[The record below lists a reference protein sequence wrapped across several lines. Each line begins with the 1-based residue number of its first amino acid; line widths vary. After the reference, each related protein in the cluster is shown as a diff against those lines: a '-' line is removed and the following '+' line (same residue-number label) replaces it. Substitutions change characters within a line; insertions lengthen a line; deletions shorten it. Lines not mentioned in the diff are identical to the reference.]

1 MKLQTLKLSGFQS
14 FGMHETEL
22 NLEDITYLIGPNG
35 SGKTA
40 VLQALC
46 RMFSILPDLRSIKVS
61 DFHVPINESVIP
73 EERKLSI
80 EAVFSLPEIINGQSS
95 SVIPASYNQ
104 MYTFDINQAPIIIYR
119 LEASL
124 GIDGEIESYLYYVH
138 GKNDDGSLKK
148 SMVPRTDRHH
158 IQVHYLPAQRDP
170 KNHISYATNSLIG
183 RLLRATNWEYEKTQV
198 AVHTNSISQLLSSNS
213 TISNLGAEITS
224 LWNILHKGD
233 FFQNPKINFSD
244 SEIHT
249 LLRHL
254 NLVFDSTHGIEN
266 IEHSHLS
273 DGQKSLLYFSL
284 VIAYQ
289 KICNQ
294 VISGNIGQFD
304 PNKLKPAVFN
314 LIAVEEPEN
323 SLAPHYLG
331 RINKELKKL
340 TKNSNNTQAVIATH
354 APSMLYRANPLSIRF
369 LRLSKFP
376 ERTTYI
382 RTLTMPQSD
391 AEAYKYVQEA
401 ITAYPEI
408 FFSRLVVLG
417 EGESEIVVLPR
428 VFEAKGIPVD
438 ENSITIA
445 PLGGRHVNHFWRL
458 LSDLEIP
465 FVTLLDLDIGRYCGG
480 WGRIKYV
487 CDKWMEFQG
496 KNALPDNYGI
506 PSWDDSS
513 HLIVNFQH
521 YLSELEKIGVYFSYP
536 LDLDFSMIS
545 AYEEAFGITQEE
557 KNTLLDDDVYKAV
570 FGKSVLYKIQET
582 DVDFINRAI
591 PQYSVSQQLFISP
604 YKNRF
609 ATSGRSKPFEHHS
622 ALSKLNNEEILE
634 QLPSSLG
641 NLSDNISNILKGIP
655 E

>member
-1 MKLQTLKLSGFQS
+1 MKLESLKIIGFQS
-14 FGMHETEL
+14 FGLKETII
-22 NLEDITYLIGPNG
+22 NLEDTTYLIGPNG

-46 RMFSILPDLRSIKVS
+46 RMFSILPDLRSIKAS
-61 DFHVPINESVIP
+61 DFHVPINEPVIP

-80 EAVFSLPEIINGQSS
+80 EAIFSLPEIINGQSS
-95 SVIPASYNQ
+95 SVIPASYHQ
-104 MYTFDINQAPIIIYR
+104 IYTFDINQAPIIIYR

-124 GIDGEIESYLYYVH
+124 GIDDEIESYLYYVH
-138 GKNDDGSLKK
+138 GVNVDGTLKK
-148 SMVPRTDRHH
+148 SIVPRTDRHH
-158 IQVHYLPAQRDP
+158 VQVHYLPAQRDP

-213 TISNLGAEITS
+213 TISNLGMEVTT
-224 LWNILHKGD
+224 LWNTLHKGD

-254 NLVFDSTHGIEN
+254 NLVFDSTYGIEN
-266 IEHSHLS
+266 IEYSHLS

-294 VISGNIGQFD
+294 VISVNVGQFD

-331 RINKELKKL
+331 RINNELKKL
-340 TKNSNNTQAVIATH
+340 TKDSNNVQAVIATH
-354 APSMLYRANPLSIRF
+354 APSMLYRAKPSSIRF
-369 LRLSKFP
+369 LRLSKLP
-376 ERTTYI
+376 VRTTYI
-382 RTLTMPQSD
+382 KTLTMPHND

-401 ITAYPEI
+401 ITAYPEL

-417 EGESEIVVLPR
+417 EGESEMVVLPK
-428 VFEAKGIPVD
+428 VFEAKGIPID

-458 LSDLEIP
+458 LFNLEIP
-465 FVTLLDLDIGRYCGG
+465 FVTLLDIDIGRYQGG
-480 WGRIKYV
+480 WGRVRYVINERNKYYYSPIN
-487 CDKWMEFQG
+487 E
-496 KNALPDNYGI
+496 PI
-506 PSWDDSS
+506 PSWEESMRNAP
-513 HLIVNFQH
+513 HYPEYHNHILNF
-521 YLSELEKIGVYFSYP
+521 LESNQVFFSYP
-536 LDLDFSMIS
+536 LDLDFSMMSSYPCSYQVKDQELINPDNNDYIS
-545 AYEEAFGITQEE
+545 M
-557 KNTLLDDDVYKAV
+557 
-570 FGKSVLYKIQET
+570 FGKTVINGN
-582 DVDFINRAI
+582 INRAFNEYTD
-591 PQYSVSQQLFISP
+591 QEKKFFSAYNL
-604 YKNRF
+604 RF
-609 ATSGRSKPFEHHS
+609 KTGSKPAIHFN
-622 ALSKLNNEEILE
+622 ALANLTNEDLIKNLPTSLNNLVEHVK
-634 QLPSSLG
+634 QK
-641 NLSDNISNILKGIP
+641 LKGIP